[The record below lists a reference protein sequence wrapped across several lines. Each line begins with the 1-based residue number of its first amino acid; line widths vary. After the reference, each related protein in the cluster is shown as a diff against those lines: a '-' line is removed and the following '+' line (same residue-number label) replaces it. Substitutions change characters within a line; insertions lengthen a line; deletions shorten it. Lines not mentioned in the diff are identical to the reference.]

1 MKTNPYL
8 PLPLKVLSVTPQTAI
23 DWTFRLA
30 ADFNPSPGQFLE
42 LSLPGL
48 GEAPISISDFD
59 DDWLDL
65 TIRKVGRVTEAVFAL
80 QPGDTIYA
88 RGPYGKGFE
97 RELYQGHNLLIVAG
111 GTGLA
116 PVKSLISHFTANRHE
131 IQGFDLILGFKTPDD
146 ILFRDEIESWRQD
159 ADIVLSVDKGGEEW
173 TGHTGVVTKYID
185 SFTFRSG
192 VTHAIVVGPPMMMK
206 FATLSLLQRGVKEEH
221 ITVSFERKMS
231 CGIGKCGH
239 CKIDETY
246 VCLEGPV
253 FNYAQAKKLLD

>member
-8 PLPLKVLSVTPQTAI
+8 PQPLKVLSVTSQTAI

-30 ADFNPSPGQFLE
+30 ADFACGYGQFLE

-48 GEAPISISDFD
+48 GEAPISISDFGD
-59 DDWLDL
+59 GWLDL
-65 TIRKVGRVTEAVFAL
+65 TIRKVGRVTDAIFDLV
-80 QPGDTIYA
+80 PGDVIYA
-88 RGPYGKGFE
+88 RGPYGKGFDPE
-97 RELYQGHNLLIVAG
+97 CYKDNNLLIIAG

-116 PVKSLISHFTANRHE
+116 PVKSLISHFTANRCQV
-131 IQGFDLILGFKTPDD
+131 QGFDLILGFKSPDD
-146 ILFRDEIESWRQD
+146 ILFRDEIDAWRQNL
-159 ADIVLSVDKGGEEW
+159 DIVLTVDNSNSEW
-173 TGHTGVVTKYID
+173 TGHTGVVTRYID
-185 SFTFRSG
+185 SFDFRPG
-192 VTHAIVVGPPMMMK
+192 ITEAIVVGPPMMMK
-206 FATLSLLQRGVKEEH
+206 FSTLSLLERGVPEER

-253 FNYAQAKKLLD
+253 FNYAKAKKLLD